1 MEVRYFG
8 QEPLFQALGI
18 GPGVTA
24 LVGGGGKTSAML
36 RLVEELS
43 AHGSV
48 IMATTT
54 HIYPPSGIP
63 VLLDA
68 TTHEIAS
75 ALEHAPA
82 VCVGSLCADG
92 KLGPGPVDAE
102 ALAALGDYVIVEAD
116 GAKGMPLKAPASHEP
131 VIPPCAHRVV
141 AVAGLDG
148 MGCSIGEAAFRPALY
163 AKLLGTEEGHIVT
176 PEDVARALCSRDGQY
191 KHVGPHMDFCV
202 LLNKADDGERV
213 TLAEQVAAYL
223 DTTRVKCAVIA
234 KLQCQ

>member
-8 QEPLFQALGI
+8 QEPLVQALGI

-63 VLLDA
+63 VLLDV
-68 TTHEIAS
+68 TKREIAS

-82 VCVGSLCADG
+82 ICVGSPCADG

-102 ALAALGDYVIVEAD
+102 TLAALGDYVILEAD
-116 GAKGMPLKAPASHEP
+116 GAKGMPLKAPAAHEP
-131 VIPPCAHRVV
+131 VIPPCVHRVV

-148 MGCSIGEAAFRPALY
+148 IGRSVGESVFRPALY
-163 AKLLGTEEGHIVT
+163 AKLLGVEEGHIVA
-176 PEDVARALCSRDGQY
+176 PKDVARALCSPDGQY
-191 KHVGPHMDFCV
+191 KDVGPHMDFCV
-202 LLNKADDGERV
+202 LLNKADDGERAA
-213 TLAEQVAAYL
+213 LAEQVAAYL
-223 DTTRVKCAVIA
+223 DATRVKRAVIA